1 MSTAELKIDLI
12 NQIAKINDK
21 LQLEELLEWLDFQNS
36 ESEYVTSLKEKNAI
50 VKAKEQIK
58 KGEVV
63 SNADVQK
70 DISNCLYKLL

>member
-12 NQIAKINDK
+12 NQITKINDK

-36 ESEYVTSLKEKNAI
+36 VSEYVTSPEEKHA
-50 VKAKEQIK
+50 VMEAKEQIK
-58 KGEVV
+58 KGEVI

-70 DISNCLYKLL
+70 DISQWLNK